1 MTTLILFTFTSCNKD
16 GVHEKDSDSKNL
28 SIDHQKER
36 SAQIKSFIASVTGDG
51 LETRTGPYEP
61 DEFVTATEEAFNY
74 LYAMPFVSYWE
85 IEQKRDTLSFILT
98 DCKVTG
104 RNAEDWYEELLEKVS
119 CRFSCSELNDT
130 ELAFARLVPEVISC
144 ETLYVAITT
153 VIGSTDVNETL
164 AEEEPDPEEL
174 ATYKRRFT
182 TALMAT
188 NGTCANFSA
197 PVSAPEEMGKMATY
211 NLIGGYDA
219 AHTVVDL
226 QYFGFISEQYV
237 GFHKIDWWRAKCVDD
252 IYDVND
258 CPEYYEEPCSVWFN
272 SNGGYTTAGLNK
284 FCLQPST
291 LNNYLGITEAFCQSV
306 ADDNNK
312 KFINL
317 NQHWDATLCSYGSNF
332 VWRGNTLTIGNKI
345 YRAEHEPL
353 PQSNCSCS

>member
-1 MTTLILFTFTSCNKD
+1 MSN
-16 GVHEKDSDSKNL
+16 
-28 SIDHQKER
+28 DHQKER

-61 DEFVTATEEAFNY
+61 AEFVTATEEAFNY

-85 IEQKRDTLSFILT
+85 IEQKRDTLSFVLT

-130 ELAFARLVPEVISC
+130 ELAFVRLVPEVISC

-164 AEEEPDPEEL
+164 AEDEPEPEEL
-174 ATYKRRFT
+174 ETYLRQFT
-182 TALMAT
+182 NALMAT

-197 PVSAPEEMGKMATY
+197 PISAPVEMGKMATY
-211 NLIGGYDA
+211 NIIGGYDA

-226 QYFGFISEQYV
+226 QHFQLLSEQYV
-237 GFHKIDWWRAKCVDD
+237 GIHKLNWWTAKCV
-252 IYDVND
+252 ND
-258 CPEYYEEPCSVWFN
+258 TFDTNTCPSYYEVQCNVWFT
-272 SNGGYTTAGLNK
+272 STGYTTAGLNK
-284 FCLQPST
+284 FCLQPNT
-291 LNNYLGITEAFCQSV
+291 LNNYLGITETFCEMI
-306 ADDNNK
+306 ADDYNK

-317 NQHWDATLCSYGSNF
+317 NQDWRAPLCFYGSNF
-332 VWRGNTLTIGNKI
+332 DWEGLLTIGNKI
-345 YRAEHEPL
+345 YRNSPTPL
-353 PQSNCSCS
+353 PPSECSCS